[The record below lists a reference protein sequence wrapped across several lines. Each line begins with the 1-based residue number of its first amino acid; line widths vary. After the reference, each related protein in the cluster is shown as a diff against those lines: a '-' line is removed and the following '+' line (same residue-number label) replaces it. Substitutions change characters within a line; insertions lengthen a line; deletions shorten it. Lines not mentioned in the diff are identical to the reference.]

1 MKIKIK
7 NAFIKKNDKKEN
19 KSAKKEKTN
28 TTEINKGHLHP
39 SKNYTTLVLPD
50 HQIKSC
56 RGQCSHD
63 PPPQSSAL
71 PQCQSP

>member
-1 MKIKIK
+1 MKMK
-7 NAFIKKNDKKEN
+7 NKNTPLLRNNKKEN
-19 KSAKKEKTN
+19 KVLGIKTN

-56 RGQCSHD
+56 RGQCSQD

-71 PQCQSP
+71 PQYQSP